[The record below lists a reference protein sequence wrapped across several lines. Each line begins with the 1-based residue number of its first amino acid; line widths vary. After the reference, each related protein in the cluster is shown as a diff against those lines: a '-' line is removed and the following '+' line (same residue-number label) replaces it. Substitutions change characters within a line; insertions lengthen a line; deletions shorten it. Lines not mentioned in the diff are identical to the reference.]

1 MTGAKSR
8 ESVQCILFK
17 NYRMVIG
24 IVKIGTG
31 LVALEEFR
39 KATNEAEAVAQFCN
53 EYTPALNI
61 ADYLGVNAESV
72 DRGQLWGWDFSEPTP
87 ALKEIIYIL
96 NTPAPVDLDTYKTE
110 IINELIDKRRQRLDG
125 HFVLAEYP
133 TASGK
138 MFDCSVEAQDNWDKL
153 KTLFDLGLIAGNF
166 QVSTFDRLDSY
177 TIIDLNDLSGLI
189 ASVSVAVLG
198 ERTITETYIAAVIA
212 AVDEVAAMQAAQPY
226 LEL

>member
-1 MTGAKSR
+1 
-8 ESVQCILFK
+8 
-17 NYRMVIG
+17 
-24 IVKIGTG
+24 
-31 LVALEEFR
+31 
-39 KATNEAEAVAQFCN
+39 
-53 EYTPALNI
+53 
-61 ADYLGVNAESV
+61 
-72 DRGQLWGWDFSEPTP
+72 
-87 ALKEIIYIL
+87 
-96 NTPAPVDLDTYKTE
+96 
-110 IINELIDKRRQRLDG
+110 
-125 HFVLAEYP
+125 
-133 TASGK
+133 

-226 LEL
+226 LDL